1 MLWLV
6 KYLKCETERLRSF
19 KEIKNHWTMVNL
31 ISPLETGQRRCLKV
45 EVSQTIMSYT
55 CLQDSV
61 DPQMDQSADYNL
73 NKLQHHPGL
82 THNLRQSGINNHDL
96 WLHLW
101 PQAFINWHL
110 QPHQISVWNIPVLIL
125 HCICHM
131 WHIIFLILCPF
142 SLLSPMLS
150 RLANHLLR

>member
-6 KYLKCETERLRSF
+6 KYLKCETERKQSFF

-31 ISPLETGQRRCLKV
+31 ISPLEIGQRRCL
-45 EVSQTIMSYT
+45 MSYT

-125 HCICHM
+125 HCMSHVAHNISNIM
-131 WHIIFLILCPF
+131 PFLSSF
-142 SLLSPMLS
+142 SYAFPSG
-150 RLANHLLR
+150 